1 MVTGKQELIRERCFF
16 RLVTSV
22 GQRKI
27 LSPHKESNLK
37 PSDSTL
43 RWSNHWVFYEV
54 HMTRVLHTA
63 RISNVYSVISLMKKR
78 SLIRWGWRVPIWK
91 INFSFRVL
99 RLCELPRCKERPQ
112 AAATAQN
119 DREIEVSSD
128 WFGCV
133 VSFLSTLRWC
143 SRIRS
148 LSEIK
153 DMRKWIPQVSFVRKA
168 QDYFCPLLINPA
180 ANVFIGWKSLRF
192 YAFLLTCFA
201 ICPCNEEVTGW
212 FYLVCHRHP
221 TTVARYPLFKFN
233 FLIYPAMKS
242 K

>member
-1 MVTGKQELIRERCFF
+1 MFFSSRHERGAKKNFE
-16 RLVTSV
+16 
-22 GQRKI
+22 
-27 LSPHKESNLK
+27 SPSGIE

-43 RWSNHWVFYEV
+43 RWSNHWATKTPRWAMSFTKFIW
-54 HMTRVLHTA
+54 HA
-63 RISNVYSVISLMKKR
+63 FCIMKKR

-99 RLCELPRCKERPQ
+99 RPCELPRCRKGRKLPC
-112 AAATAQN
+112 TAQN

-153 DMRKWIPQVSFVRKA
+153 DMRKWIPLVSFVRKA

-180 ANVFIGWKSLRF
+180 ANVFIGWNR
-192 YAFLLTCFA
+192 
-201 ICPCNEEVTGW
+201 
-212 FYLVCHRHP
+212 
-221 TTVARYPLFKFN
+221 
-233 FLIYPAMKS
+233 
-242 K
+242 